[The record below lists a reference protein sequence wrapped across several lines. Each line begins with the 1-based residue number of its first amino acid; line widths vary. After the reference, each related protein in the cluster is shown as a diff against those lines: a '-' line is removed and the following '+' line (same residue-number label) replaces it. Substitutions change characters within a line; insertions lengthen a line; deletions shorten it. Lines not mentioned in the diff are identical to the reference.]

1 MEPLKQS
8 ADVLFILLGAVMVLA
23 MHAGF
28 AFLELGT
35 VRKKNQVNALVKIL
49 VDFAVSTIAYFFL
62 GYLIAY
68 GTSFMVG
75 ADQLGLRSGYEL
87 VRFFFLLTFAAAVP
101 AIISG
106 GIAERA
112 RFGPQWIATAV
123 IVGVAYPLLEGVV
136 WTGRFGVQA
145 ALKSTF
151 GAEFHDFAGSVVVH
165 TMGGWIALA
174 AVLLL
179 GPRSNRYRKDGAI
192 SAHPPSS
199 IPFLALGAW
208 VLAIGWFGFNVMSA
222 QTLDKVSGIVAVNSL
237 MAMAGGTVVA
247 VVMGRN
253 DPGFAYNG
261 PLAGLVAVCAGS
273 DLMHPAAA
281 LVVGGVAGAI
291 FVKLFTLTQ
300 NRWKIDDVLGVWP
313 LHGLCG
319 AWGGIAAGIF
329 GQTSLGG
336 LGGVSFGAQ
345 LVGTLATVAW
355 GLATGFVVYGVLS
368 KLVGLRLTPEEEF
381 DGADLS
387 VHRIGA
393 TPEREA
399 SW

>member
-1 MEPLKQS
+1 MDSIKQG
-8 ADVLFILLGAVMVLA
+8 ADALFILLGAIMVLA

-49 VDFAVSTIAYFFL
+49 VDFAVSTVSYFFV
-62 GYLIAY
+62 GYAVAY
-68 GTSFMVG
+68 GTGFMVG
-75 ADQLGLRSGYEL
+75 AETLAAKNGYEL
-87 VRFFFLLTFAAAVP
+87 VKFFFLLTFAAAIP
-101 AIISG
+101 AIVSG

-112 RFGPQWIATAV
+112 RFSPQLLATAV
-123 IVGVAYPLLEGVV
+123 LVGLAYPLFEGAV
-136 WTGRFGVQA
+136 WANKFGFQDWI
-145 ALKSTF
+145 KSVA

-165 TMGGWIALA
+165 AVGGWIGLV

-208 VLAIGWFGFNVMSA
+208 ILAVGWFGFNVMSA
-222 QTLDKVSGIVAVNSL
+222 QTLDKVSGLVAVNSL
-237 MAMAGGTVVA
+237 MAMVGGTLVA
-247 VVMGRN
+247 TLIGRN

-273 DLMHPAAA
+273 DLMHPAGA
-281 LVVGGVAGAI
+281 LVVGGIAGAI
-291 FVKLFTLTQ
+291 FVQLFTLTQ

-319 AWGGIAAGIF
+319 AWGGIACGIF
-329 GQTSLGG
+329 GQQSLGG

-345 LVGTLATVAW
+345 ALGTLVGVVWALVS
-355 GLATGFVVYGVLS
+355 GFVVYGLIR
-368 KLVGLRLTPEEEF
+368 LTMGLRMTQEEEF
-381 DGADLS
+381 EGADLS
-387 VHRIGA
+387 IHRIGS
-393 TPEREA
+393 TPDREV